1 MLPCGL
7 TTRIVLAFSGLAVAL
22 MLVVGAALS
31 LVLYEL
37 HGTADRDNLSRQVA
51 ALVVNLANNPPANWN
66 AIVRDAGSS
75 ITNDGGFVLVQNRN
89 GAILTL
95 AGSPSS
101 VAMPSQLTGTLQ
113 TSDGRRYVY
122 VEPSADR
129 TPGRT
134 FLFAVPDR
142 AGQQT
147 AGDLIRI
154 LPIVLLVLILV
165 GAPVAYLLS
174 RSLTGPMRRLAQAAA
189 DLPGGTGL
197 GGPLPLEGPTEV
209 RALTE
214 RFNAMAYELGATR
227 SQEAQM
233 LANLRHDLRTPLTSI
248 AGFAEAIADGTAAGD
263 RATSAAR
270 TIAEEAQRLE
280 RLVGELE
287 VVDRLR
293 KGAAGLRPEVLDAN
307 ELLREQADRF
317 GARAASQGVAIEIVS
332 ETPVDSEGG
341 ATSTDSAGSA
351 GGAGSA
357 GSAGSTGSG
366 APASSAGST
375 SSVRSTTEAGR
386 LTFTGDRLAV
396 ERILQNL
403 VDNAFSVLP
412 AGGHI
417 WLRASPVHLEGRPEG
432 ISLSV
437 TDDGPGLPPGTT
449 SRVFERFYRADP
461 SRAGGGSG
469 LGLAIV
475 RELARAHGGEAW
487 AENVAPR
494 GARITVF
501 LPVAPALQRDA
512 PAPRPSILPE

>member
-1 MLPCGL
+1 MLPRGL

-51 ALVVNLANNPPANWN
+51 ALVVNLANNPAANWN

-75 ITNDGGFVLVQNRN
+75 IANDGGFVLVQNRN

-147 AGDLIRI
+147 AADLIRI

-197 GGPLPLEGPTEV
+197 AGPLPLEGPTEI

-270 TIAEEAQRLE
+270 TITEEAQRLE

-293 KGAAGLRPEVLDAN
+293 KGPAGLRPEVLDAN

-317 GARAASQGVAIEIVS
+317 GARAASQRVAIEIVS
-332 ETPVDSEGG
+332 ETPLGDDGG
-341 ATSTDSAGSA
+341 STSTGS
-351 GGAGSA
+351 G
-357 GSAGSTGSG
+357 GSTGSDAPTRNVG
-366 APASSAGST
+366 AT
-375 SSVRSTTEAGR
+375 SSVGSTNGAGR
-386 LTFTGDRLAV
+386 SAFTGDRLAV

-417 WLRASPVHLEGRPEG
+417 WLRAAPVHLEGRPEG

-437 TDDGPGLPPGTT
+437 TDDGPGFPPGTT

-512 PAPRPSILPE
+512 PAPHPGILRE

>member
-1 MLPCGL
+1 MLPRGL
-7 TTRIVLAFSGLAVAL
+7 TTRIVLAFSGVAVAL

-75 ITNDGGFVLVQNRN
+75 IANDGGFVLVQNRN

-197 GGPLPLEGPTEV
+197 GAPLPLEGPTEV

-293 KGAAGLRPEVLDAN
+293 KGPAGLRPEGLDAN

-332 ETPVDSEGG
+332 ETPVGGDGG
-341 ATSTDSAGSA
+341 ATST
-351 GGAGSA
+351 GSA
-357 GSAGSTGSG
+357 GSAGSG
-366 APASSAGST
+366 APT
-375 SSVRSTTEAGR
+375 SSVGSTKEAGR

-417 WLRASPVHLEGRPEG
+417 WLRAAPVQLEGRPEG

-437 TDDGPGLPPGTT
+437 TDDGPGFPPGTT

-512 PAPRPSILPE
+512 PAPHPGILPE